1 MKTATQASRTPFTA
15 RPLALEIS
23 RIFRPG
29 VAATAMLA
37 VPLAFAAPQGGTVTA
52 GQAGIQQ
59 SGATTTITQGSQR
72 AAIDWRS
79 FNVGSS
85 ETVNFVQPNASSAI
99 LNRVVGNEASAIFGR
114 INANGKVFLVNTN
127 GILFGRSAQV
137 DVGALAASTANISNS
152 NFMAGKLDFNQPG
165 KAGARVENQGS
176 ITVGEGGFAALVG
189 RNVANSGVINARL
202 GKVALA
208 AGDAFVLD
216 LYGDK
221 LVNLIVDP
229 AAMNTLTDAN
239 GTPLAAIVDQ
249 SGQINAQ
256 GGRVQLSATT
266 VKQLVDNIINVSGVV
281 RATSFATAP
290 GLISLQG
297 DANTQV
303 MVSGTLD
310 TSGARLGDPGGRI
323 EVTGRDVRLAPT
335 ALLAAVGGA
344 GSISIGGDW
353 QGQGT
358 LPHAQQVNIE
368 AGAVVDASAG
378 SIGDG
383 GTVAVWSDGNTQFA
397 GRIKASGGTASG
409 NGGKVEVSSKGQLGF
424 MGDVDM
430 FATHGKQ
437 GSLLLDPT
445 NLTIGTVTSG
455 DSEIAADQLRYFL
468 TRGGNVTLAADQNIT
483 VDAEVNGLVTGGT
496 GVAGGG
502 LTLTAGNNLTVN
514 QTIAL
519 NDGALA
525 LTATN
530 GTLSTTGTALLYTG
544 SGNATLRGGAG
555 VDVGQVLAGGA
566 VDIRSASGTVNVRN
580 AIVAASATGTAAPVA
595 SLNVDGA
602 GAVSL
607 NGALVQGNATVRS
620 GTGNVGLSTAVIQ
633 SVGGNVDVNAGGSII
648 TAANNVGVLS
658 AGTVNATAGQ
668 SIDLGAVI
676 STGTATLT
684 SAGGGVTVHQAVT
697 GGGTAATVGLTVN
710 AAGPVA
716 LAGVNAGAGGINITT
731 TSGNIT
737 SQGATAAEG
746 GLLSA
751 GGITLQASAGQSGTT
766 AASLNLQATAGNV
779 LVDGNTG
786 VNASTLLGQGSI
798 TLSAAAGGVTVSK
811 PIAAN
816 TGAVNASTTARPTTI
831 AITARDAI
839 DLAGGIAG
847 TGGISVDSSAGTVTL
862 RDSSLFSQ
870 GPVTLGAAGAV
881 SLLAGAGIAT
891 TTNIGSVSLT
901 SRGGTLTLGNAGIHA
916 DGDVNISLASQG
928 DLALNGD
935 VQTHAGTIALSSDA
949 GAVRALSSATS
960 TDAAQNATL
969 DAGANT
975 STSIIT
981 AYAAGDV
988 DVGEMI
994 AANTVQLTSGGDVLL
1009 RRGLGGDRS
1018 TLVAGV
1024 KVFQNTGYIDYAD
1037 GYQAQYKPNVGR
1049 LVIDAKDSVELN
1061 GVNID
1066 GNANPTDT
1074 APGLSV
1080 TAGRRIV
1087 SNNEI
1092 AVNKGD
1098 IVLAGG
1104 TTQVT
1109 DGVYLGSS
1117 VYSRGFDSVGAD
1129 GVRGGTDDQ
1138 KIGYGIRITGKVL
1151 GLFDNTVE
1159 MAQLPVNTFTTS
1171 WYEAGPGTPPPLHQV
1186 TTDALGFV
1194 VDGAGIRVRNTDES
1208 YQVVGFLSTNGS
1220 PVASDL
1226 AVYKVDLN
1234 KVVVAGQPQAG
1245 AIIVGVVGAPTTMK
1259 DESNHNVPA
1268 LQEIAK
1274 IEVANNVANYQD
1286 ANNLGTLVPASGG
1299 LALSRKVEIGTD
1311 TVAGV
1316 LNHTPGTAMRLS
1328 DPAPTLTVLSQ
1339 TPIQSEPAAGSG
1351 ITAATKGIGLKVLG
1365 FDEDGDLSSVVWS
1378 SLIELINADAS
1389 YSSYSSG
1396 FFSTSTALT
1405 DVNLYE
1411 TDMKSSVPVEG
1422 VFTVTLPALAKRTY
1436 VDVNNTLVTEF
1447 VKLPET
1453 VGSAKDTFK
1462 IVPGT
1467 NGGPDLM
1474 QLTGVDVSG
1483 VSLTSLS
1490 NTAPAGATQVSAWS
1504 ATGWRD
1510 VGSTAKL
1517 RLNVPILGT
1526 AGSANGVS
1534 IAASIFPATQS
1545 GAVLAPSYV
1554 LMTPDLKQTTP
1565 FSDNFSSDSQV
1576 KGRNYQVT
1584 NVLVDSSSSTPS
1596 NNRPGTRVFVYDGII
1611 NASNGSYTF
1620 DSNTGVA
1627 IPGLGGIPG
1636 FNNSTVGFAG
1646 VGAGFGSLAGGTAG
1660 SAGAGSASGQGA
1672 GGATAPAGQT
1682 GTGTPPPPD
1691 PATPTDSSIPVLP
1704 VAGADGTPSSEP
1716 GEGDVLFGVRAASQA
1731 DLGRGGA
1738 VPGSAFNVFKRRYR
1752 LGTSSTSAVCA
1763 PESLQPVKPADGKTE
1778 RDCAAAK

>member
-1 MKTATQASRTPFTA
+1 MATAIQRSRTPFAA
-15 RPLALEIS
+15 RPLAVEIS

-29 VAATAMLA
+29 AAASAMLA

-52 GQAGIQQ
+52 GQAAIQQ

-114 INANGKVFLVNTN
+114 VNANGQVFLVNTN

-137 DVGALAASTANISNS
+137 DVGALTASTANISNS

-229 AAMNTLTDAN
+229 AAMNTLTDAS

-256 GGRVQLSATT
+256 GGRVQLSAAT

-297 DANTQV
+297 DANTKV
-303 MVSGTLD
+303 SVSGTLE
-310 TSGARLGDPGGRI
+310 TSGDVGGRI

-335 ALLAAVGGA
+335 ALLAAAGGA
-344 GSISIGGDW
+344 GSIAIGGDW
-353 QGQGT
+353 QGQGP
-358 LPHAQQVNIE
+358 LAHAQQVNIE
-368 AGAVVDASAG
+368 AGAVIDASAG
-378 SIGDG
+378 SVGDG
-383 GTVAVWSDGNTQFA
+383 GIVAVWSDRSTQFA

-409 NGGKVEVSSKGQLGF
+409 NGGQVEVSSKGQLGF

-468 TRGGNVTLAADQNIT
+468 TRGGNVTLTADQNIT
-483 VDAEVNGLVTGGT
+483 VDSEVNGLVTGGT

-544 SGNATLRGGAG
+544 TGNATLRGGG
-555 VDVGQVLAGGA
+555 GLDVGQVLAGGA

-580 AIVAASATGTAAPVA
+580 AIVAASANGTAAPVA

-602 GAVSL
+602 GNVSL

-620 GTGNVGLSTAVIQ
+620 GAGNVGLSTAVIQ
-633 SVGGNVDVNAGGSII
+633 SVGGNVDVDAGGSIT

-658 AGTVNATAGQ
+658 AGTVDLTAGQ
-668 SIDLGAVI
+668 SIDVGAVI
-676 STGTATLT
+676 SIGTSALT
-684 SAGGGVTVHQAVT
+684 STGGGVTVHQAIT
-697 GGGTAATVGLTVN
+697 GGGTAATGGLTVN

-716 LAGVNAGAGGINITT
+716 LAGVNAGAGGIAITT
-731 TSGNIT
+731 SSGNIT
-737 SQGATAAEG
+737 SRGATAAEG

-751 GGITLQASAGQSGTT
+751 GGMTLQANAGQAGTT
-766 AASLNLQATAGNV
+766 AAPLNLQATAGNV
-779 LVDGNTG
+779 LVGGNTG

-816 TGAVNASTTARPTTI
+816 TGAVNASTIARPTTI

-847 TGGISVDSSAGTVTL
+847 TGGISVDSSAGSVTL

-870 GPVTLGAAGAV
+870 GPVTIGAGGAV

-891 TTNIGSVSLT
+891 TTNTGSVSLT
-901 SRGGTLTLGNAGIHA
+901 SRGGTLTIGNGGIRA
-916 DGDVNISLASQG
+916 DGDVNLSLTSQG
-928 DLALNGD
+928 ALTVNSD
-935 VQTHAGTIALSSDA
+935 IQTHAGTIALDSTQGTVNVLASST
-949 GAVRALSSATS
+949 GI
-960 TDAAQNATL
+960 DAAQNATL
-969 DAGANT
+969 DAGANGT
-975 STSIIT
+975 NSVIT
-981 AYAAGDV
+981 VHAAGDV
-988 DVGEMI
+988 NLGEMI
-994 AANTVQLTSGGDVLL
+994 AYNRVQLTSDTGNVVLK
-1009 RRGLGGDRS
+1009 RGLGGNAS
-1018 TLVAGV
+1018 GSFGGNTVLL
-1024 KVFQNTGYIDYAD
+1024 NTGYVDYAR
-1037 GYQAQYKPNVGR
+1037 GYLAQYRPNVGR
-1049 LVIDAKDSVELN
+1049 MVINALQGSVELN
-1061 GVNID
+1061 GLNLD

-1098 IVLAGG
+1098 IELTGG
-1104 TTQVT
+1104 NTQAT

-1117 VYSRGFDSVGAD
+1117 VYSRGWDSVGAD

-1138 KIGYGIRITGKVL
+1138 KTGYGIRIGGKVL

-1159 MAQLPVNTFTTS
+1159 MAQLPVETYRLA
-1171 WYEAGPGTPPPLHQV
+1171 WYEAGPGAPPPLHDV
-1186 TTDALGFV
+1186 RTDALGFI
-1194 VDGAGIRVRNTDES
+1194 VDAAGLRVRNPDGS
-1208 YQVVGFLSTNGS
+1208 YQQAGMLQGTFDPNDNPQLASALAIYNVTAAGVVAPGNANAGTQVVG
-1220 PVASDL
+1220 
-1226 AVYKVDLN
+1226 
-1234 KVVVAGQPQAG
+1234 VAGQPNPS
-1245 AIIVGVVGAPTTMK
+1245 V
-1259 DESNHNVPA
+1259 

-1274 IEVANNVANYQD
+1274 IEVANNVANFQD
-1286 ANNLGTLVPASGG
+1286 AANAGTLVAATTGTPASR
-1299 LALSRKVEIGTD
+1299 LVQIGT
-1311 TVAGV
+1311 TTIAGV
-1316 LNHTPGTAMRLS
+1316 GNHTPQTAMRLT
-1328 DPAPTLTVLSQ
+1328 DPLPTLVAPSQAAIVSAPTD
-1339 TPIQSEPAAGSG
+1339 AGVVG
-1351 ITAATKGIGLKVLG
+1351 ATQGIGLKVLG
-1365 FDEDGDLSSVVWS
+1365 FLETGDLSSFIWS
-1378 SLIELINADAS
+1378 STLQMIAPDATP
-1389 YSSYSSG
+1389 
-1396 FFSTSTALT
+1396 FFSRDDAVSGLQVSAKAFPAT
-1405 DVNLYE
+1405 
-1411 TDMKSSVPVEG
+1411 VPANG
-1422 VFTVTLPALAKRTY
+1422 VFTVTVPVLATRTY
-1436 VDVNNTLVTEF
+1436 VDVGGTQTQAIASSAAGQVTITFQLVAGTTDKATITAISPVTLNLAA
-1447 VKLPET
+1447 LPAT
-1453 VGSAKDTFK
+1453 
-1462 IVPGT
+1462 P
-1467 NGGPDLM
+1467 
-1474 QLTGVDVSG
+1474 
-1483 VSLTSLS
+1483 
-1490 NTAPAGATQVSAWS
+1490 PAGASSAGAWTV
-1504 ATGWRD
+1504 ADWQPVGAIAD
-1510 VGSTAKL
+1510 V
-1517 RLNVPILGT
+1517 RLVTPALSV
-1526 AGSANGVS
+1526 AGSANGVRVS
-1534 IAASIFPATQS
+1534 ASVYPAATGSGSSAPVMTGAT
-1545 GAVLAPSYV
+1545 LAPTYSLLDPGFAQPV
-1554 LMTPDLKQTTP
+1554 PFQPIDRLDLDAP
-1565 FSDNFSSDSQV
+1565 RVYNVAGSLADSQAS
-1576 KGRNYQVT
+1576 G
-1584 NVLVDSSSSTPS
+1584 S
-1596 NNRPGTRVFVYDGII
+1596 RPGTRVFVYDGII
-1611 NASNGSYTF
+1611 DSASGQRHF

-1646 VGAGFGSLAGGTAG
+1646 VGAGFGSLAAGTAG
-1660 SAGAGSASGQGA
+1660 STGAGSASGQGA

-1682 GTGTPPPPD
+1682 GSGTPPPPE
-1691 PATPTDSSIPVLP
+1691 PTTPTDSIPVLP
-1704 VAGADGTPSSEP
+1704 VAGADGTPGGGL
-1716 GEGDVLFGVRAASQA
+1716 GEGEVLFGVRAASQA
-1731 DLGRGGA
+1731 DLGRGSA